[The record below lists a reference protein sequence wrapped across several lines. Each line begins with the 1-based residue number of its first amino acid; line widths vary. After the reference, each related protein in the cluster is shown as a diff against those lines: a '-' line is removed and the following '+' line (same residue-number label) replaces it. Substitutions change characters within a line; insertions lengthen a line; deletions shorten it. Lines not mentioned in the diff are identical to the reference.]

1 MPITQVSV
9 AVENQ
14 PGKLSEVCDILE
26 KEEINIKAIIA
37 SSVLTPV
44 QVHMIVSEPAKA
56 ESVLKSNGYNVTTIE
71 VIAVAAPDH
80 PGGLNAVLRPL
91 IEANVNVETLYP
103 FINLRGDEA
112 IIIMEVDKIQ
122 EAKDVLKR
130 HWVKTYSTEIYKY

>member
-14 PGKLSEVCDILE
+14 PGKLNEVCDILE
-26 KEEINIKAIIA
+26 KEEINIKAIVA
-37 SSVLTPV
+37 ASVLTPV
-44 QVHMIVSEPAKA
+44 QVHMIVSDPVRA
-56 ESVLKSNGYNVTTIE
+56 ENVLKGNGYNVSTIE

-91 IEANVNVETLYP
+91 LEANVNVETLYP

-122 EAKDVLKR
+122 EAKEVLKK

>member
-26 KEEINIKAIIA
+26 KEEINIKAIVA

-44 QVHMIVSEPAKA
+44 QVHMIVSDPGRA
-56 ESVLKSNGYNVTTIE
+56 ENVLRGSGYNVSTIE

-122 EAKDVLKR
+122 EAKEVLKK